1 MAQRICKDY
10 KPGNMSPMVT
20 DSSIITMETQVMD
33 ILINATRYA
42 TIASRKATLS
52 EIVSNAKIN

>member
-1 MAQRICKDY
+1 
-10 KPGNMSPMVT
+10 MSPMVT
-20 DSSIITMETQVMD
+20 DSSRITTETQVMD

-42 TIASRKATLS
+42 TIAIRKATLS

>member
-20 DSSIITMETQVMD
+20 DSSRITTETQVMD

-42 TIASRKATLS
+42 TIAIRKATLS